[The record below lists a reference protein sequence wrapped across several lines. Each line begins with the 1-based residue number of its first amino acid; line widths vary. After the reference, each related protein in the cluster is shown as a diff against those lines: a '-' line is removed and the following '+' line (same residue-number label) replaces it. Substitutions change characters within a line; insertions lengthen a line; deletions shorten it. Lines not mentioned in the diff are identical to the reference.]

1 MSKETFVPRK
11 PDTEDGVY
19 FDDPSLPEGWTRK
32 CVQRSSGVSA
42 GKWDVYVYNPMG
54 KKFRSQNEVRHYL
67 ETIGSD
73 LDPELFCFNAHMQVG
88 MAYKRRGAT
97 TPRPAAHAHSHSAR
111 IAKAI
116 KRARGLPRKPKSASV
131 TTDDVNQKIKLKF
144 SFARRRLLA
153 AGGRVQVS
161 LSGRRRWVPPRS
173 PYKLMQE
180 TYYHDPWKLLIG
192 TIFLNKT
199 AGRQALPMLE
209 TFFERWPDA
218 RAARDADEAD
228 VMELLRPLGLAERRT
243 QCIVRFSDEFV
254 SKTWKYPNEL
264 YGIGRYGN
272 DSYRIFCLGEWKQV
286 RPQDHML
293 NLYHNWLW
301 TNHKALG
308 LV

>member
-1 MSKETFVPRK
+1 MH
-11 PDTEDGVY
+11 
-19 FDDPSLPEGWTRK
+19 
-32 CVQRSSGVSA
+32 VSHS
-42 GKWDVYVYNPMG
+42 NG

-88 MAYKRRGAT
+88 MAYKRRGHQARA
-97 TPRPAAHAHSHSAR
+97 RPA
-111 IAKAI
+111 
-116 KRARGLPRKPKSASV
+116 RKPKSASV